1 MIYPRFYS
9 PRVYVNRSGSLN
21 DPDAP
26 EIPDDLP
33 ELEAAIQAQAGEDD
47 YHRNLD
53 AERGEST

>member
-1 MIYPRFYS
+1 MIY